1 MKRKILS
8 VLLAVCFLLPLGT
21 LSAIAASSTPFQD
34 VKNSDWYA
42 NAVSYVYREGLFNGT
57 SSTTFSP
64 NTPMQRVQM
73 MQVLAN
79 RTEGYSKAEYAG
91 VSSFVDVPVDHW
103 GCAPVRWAYRNNLAD
118 GVGDDRFDPEA
129 ALTREQLAVF
139 LYRYAQRT
147 GATTSTSGT
156 RYFTFPDRSA
166 VSTWAVTAMRW
177 AVNRGIINGSDGLL
191 KPGGT
196 ATRAEVAQMFLN
208 AAPVLTSTRLLP
220 QEERPDPDFTQSL
233 SDIIDVDFVL
243 DSLAYVVS
251 PQVIYTSNMTTSI
264 WHSMASVWLANA
276 YSAYSPTGYDAPTP
290 IAEEDFLYISNSSCV
305 LSGTALNTAIE
316 LFGGDPETV
325 MAELYSYSPHT
336 GSSLDTIR
344 PTGNQIEWYLPGRGG
359 VTITN
364 LWADSLIEQ
373 NGEVELTYSFQVG
386 QVGGWTFRY
395 QGKAVLVAS
404 DNTLGYSIQLYQ
416 CNMIN

>member
-64 NTPMQRVQM
+64 NTPMQRVQL

-103 GCAPVRWAYRNNLAD
+103 WCAPVRWAYRNNLAD

-220 QEERPDPDFTQSL
+220 QEERPDPTLLNLYLISL
-233 SDIIDVDFVL
+233 
-243 DSLAYVVS
+243 
-251 PQVIYTSNMTTSI
+251 M
-264 WHSMASVWLANA
+264 
-276 YSAYSPTGYDAPTP
+276 
-290 IAEEDFLYISNSSCV
+290 
-305 LSGTALNTAIE
+305 
-316 LFGGDPETV
+316 
-325 MAELYSYSPHT
+325 
-336 GSSLDTIR
+336 
-344 PTGNQIEWYLPGRGG
+344 
-359 VTITN
+359 
-364 LWADSLIEQ
+364 
-373 NGEVELTYSFQVG
+373 
-386 QVGGWTFRY
+386 
-395 QGKAVLVAS
+395 
-404 DNTLGYSIQLYQ
+404 
-416 CNMIN
+416 